1 MGGEGEWK
9 RARFDLNEVPGY
21 DCEFKLPSLS
31 KLTPGKHILRGSS
44 SKPCDDLEEFVHSS
58 NARMRA
64 LFDNDVDLSVR
75 RFAHGFDFGHVSDC
89 EVFSSVENT
98 QSCVV
103 ECGGVKNPDHDSAPA
118 SSSRKKFELHRS
130 ADCEVFS
137 SVENTQSC
145 VVECGGVK
153 NPDHD
158 SAPASSSRKKFELH
172 RSAGFCVNHVCSG
185 AGNKLERRAVDDDY
199 ASSTFEVGSSSRPD
213 SKREACI
220 NGVDSY
226 VLGDLEEVDEEL
238 FDDVQFYEDDDDFMV
253 GDESVLDMTSSDL
266 RGVEY
271 SDLGDLSRFDFSD
284 MQIQTLGLVAIEK
297 HLRKLG
303 KSLVDFPNMPLP
315 DMEEQSSLSN
325 QLILEQ
331 LDFDRNLLAQEF
343 ENLYSA
349 MTAEQKSVF
358 DSILTSV
365 EEKKGDSDRPNGKDD
380 FDDKGGNGA
389 VKAVGGAGMQ
399 GSNEPVNVAWN
410 IMIFVFVPS
419 VMFSLLSEK
428 PWILT
433 IMALCLVSDLKI
445 GRETR
450 SLQGDK
456 IQGLIID
463 QDAMKKHRKYIEE
476 GSVIQL
482 SRFYVGPVTGQCRP
496 TKHPYRININ
506 FGTRIEPCG
515 ENIASEDFDFV
526 SFEEIGLDEKPED
539 YLIDIIGVV
548 KEHGSLE
555 PYQYQGEVA
564 HKLMLILA
572 NESAIDQVPT
582 QGLSS
587 SQFTNSSQSTIGIA
601 LTNPDFR
608 KTLIDI
614 KTIEEVIQVQH
625 HIAKVF
631 PPAAVCD
638 VFVAAVK
645 LLRLVIQPVLALEEL
660 DFLTLN

>member
-44 SKPCDDLEEFVHSS
+44 SKPCDDLEEFVRSS

-226 VLGDLEEVDEEL
+226 VLVDLEEVDEEL

-271 SDLGDLSRFDFSD
+271 SDLGDW
-284 MQIQTLGLVAIEK
+284 
-297 HLRKLG
+297 
-303 KSLVDFPNMPLP
+303 
-315 DMEEQSSLSN
+315 
-325 QLILEQ
+325 
-331 LDFDRNLLAQEF
+331 
-343 ENLYSA
+343 
-349 MTAEQKSVF
+349 
-358 DSILTSV
+358 
-365 EEKKGDSDRPNGKDD
+365 DSDRPNGKDD

-614 KTIEEVIQVQH
+614 KTIEEKKSLKTIIGAMMDVINVL
-625 HIAKVF
+625 K
-631 PPAAVCD
+631 
-638 VFVAAVK
+638 
-645 LLRLVIQPVLALEEL
+645 RLVRRKEVMEEWEFGAI
-660 DFLTLN
+660 DVKRNQI